1 MIVFI
6 RQALAIR
13 SLLELYLFLIVALI
27 FLLNGFFV
35 ILSSVILSSIVFN
48 NGTAQVEL
56 WFAYRNTYI
65 LILPS
70 LKLENGL
77 KKHVRSVA

>member
-13 SLLELYLFLIVALI
+13 SLLELYLLLIVALI

-56 WFAYRNTYI
+56 
-65 LILPS
+65 
-70 LKLENGL
+70 
-77 KKHVRSVA
+77 